1 MFDTENLK
9 TQVCI
14 QPQIQMQINFL
25 RQYNGNLYE
34 YQDMKVN
41 LLLIIALKDQCRLLI
56 IMFC

>member
-14 QPQIQMQINFL
+14 QPQIQMQIPFL

-34 YQDMKVN
+34 YQDLKVN
-41 LLLIIALKDQCRLLI
+41 LLLIIALKI
-56 IMFC
+56 NVVF